1 LRRSLSDWLRIQQA
15 KTALETDLVLLDVV
29 RIDLTPI
36 AVSVPIK
43 KFLRVL
49 ARLFES

>member
-1 LRRSLSDWLRIQQA
+1 LAVKSSRVVAQQA
-15 KTALETDLVLLDVV
+15 KAGLETHLVLLGAV

-36 AVSVPIK
+36 AFSVPIK
-43 KFLRVL
+43 KFLSLL